1 VVLWK
6 VARKE
11 RAEERRA
18 EAELEGPKVRQLSK
32 KEQDDAKK
40 DKQVLDAFGLQMRIL
55 QLCAIGCL
63 F

>member
-40 DKQVLDAFGLQMRIL
+40 DKQVLSALPALHTRLGPVAHTL
-55 QLCAIGCL
+55 
-63 F
+63 